1 MVWQAIANGA
11 NGIVFYSYFDIQ
23 RNADVPFDV
32 QWGRLLD
39 VATEVKLFA
48 PIVLSDEGGAL
59 APLAS
64 IVVGAAERP
73 TAAARGGGGAVATA
87 TATPSWL
94 HMRARWTS
102 STATAGAEVAPPPC
116 VPGTATRPANASA
129 AGVSFVGGCE
139 YVVFVV
145 ADGSGAGDV
154 TFTLPAAAGFGQIK
168 SVTTCAS
175 PFNGGTPSRQLPVS
189 AGRDQWTDTV
199 QDMEMVA
206 YRLVFL

>member
-64 IVVGAAERP
+64 VVVGAAERP
-73 TAAARGGGGAVATA
+73 TAAARGGGGAVARAMT
-87 TATPSWL
+87 TPTWL

-102 STATAGAEVAPPPC
+102 STATAGAEVAPC
-116 VPGTATRPANASA
+116 APGTATRPTNTSA
-129 AGVSFVGGCE
+129 AGVRSVGGCE

-145 ADGSGAGDV
+145 ADGSGAGEV
-154 TFTLPAAAGFGQIK
+154 TFKLPAAAGFGQIK
-168 SVTTCAS
+168 SVTACAS
-175 PFNGGTPSRQLPVS
+175 PFNGGTPSHQLPVS
-189 AGRDQWTDTV
+189 AGKDQWTDTV

-206 YRLVFL
+206 YRLTFL